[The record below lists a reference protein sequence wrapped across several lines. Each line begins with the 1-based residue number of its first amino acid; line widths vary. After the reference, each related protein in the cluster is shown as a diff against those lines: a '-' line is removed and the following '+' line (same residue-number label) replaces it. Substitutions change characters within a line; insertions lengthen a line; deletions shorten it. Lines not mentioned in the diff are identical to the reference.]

1 MAKKV
6 VTSADDDMDDGI
18 VPVCNYRLRT
28 NRNFTTARKPNRS
41 VEEKKNKELVSAF
54 EKEYQAFIDM
64 LNKKIE

>member
-28 NRNFTTARKPNRS
+28 NRNFTTKS
-41 VEEKKNKELVSAF
+41 KEKEVEEKKNEELVNAF
-54 EKEYQAFIDM
+54 EKEYQEFIDM
-64 LNKKIE
+64 LDKKIK